1 MPLNSTEFAFAVDKE
16 TLRDVKAIH
25 AFLKANNDKAY
36 TAEEVAEAVNQGLEE
51 TKQILEKLDDLDLAI
66 GGTVRGQL
74 YFHYRADLPL
84 SVR

>member
-1 MPLNSTEFAFAVDKE
+1 MPLNSIEFAFAVDKE

-25 AFLKANNDKAY
+25 AFLKANRDKAY
-36 TAEEVAEAVNQGLEE
+36 TAEEVSEAVNQGLAE

-66 GGTVRGQL
+66 GGTVRGKL

>member
-1 MPLNSTEFAFAVDKE
+1 MPLNSTEFAFAVDKD

-25 AFLKANNDKAY
+25 AFLKANSDKAF
-36 TAEEVAEAVNQGLEE
+36 TAEEVAAAVGQELPEA
-51 TKQILEKLDDLDLAI
+51 TQILEKLDDLDLVI